1 MIPNS
6 RWSCQTKPQEFSINK
21 ILPKPDTRYSSVFDI
36 KTGGVELSGS
46 NGSLNSRYWIVYQQ
60 SGSVLIRGAND
71 ANTWDDPVTLFTE
84 SNTIVDIS
92 LSFDNLG
99 RPVVFYQKG
108 TELVL
113 WFYDS
118 QIGGISFKTITTD
131 GRCPIVNFDYINETS
146 NPDSDIMMYYVRNDV
161 AYMRL
166 QRDRFD
172 VEYNTGVN
180 YPELY
185 LENSGM
191 TTDNRFQVN
200 YSFRDMRD
208 GSLLHRKCLESDTY
222 ILRQMQNNN
231 FTLGFTIALAPSDCE
246 LRKLTKDYGTGW
258 NGRFCVADHSGNHD
272 TGGHAHEERLFTLDF
287 VFLDDTPDSDIIISV
302 HRTGFYT
309 GFYLTQQVSN
319 FRFTNGN
326 YILRFTQDAPLFSQP
341 MKRIELIKDSVTI
354 IDQVVPDLESPYGQT
369 VSSVRNRLRFGA
381 CTESNGNSYTIYKNL
396 FPAVF
401 TDIYTIVNGTRTDW
415 FKQFSDQFI
424 QSTPSGNP
432 LLLRKKGDD
441 STYVFGTD
449 TDTGAIY
456 ITKPVRIYLEN
467 DVVDGWLYRV
477 DPAWYAGS
485 PATSRYGTWYL
496 DGVMSTVQG
505 ITYLITPE
513 NEGKELFYRDHIEN
527 QYGYIETDSDTV
539 IIASGLTG

>member
-1 MIPNS
+1 MIPDS
-6 RWSCQTKPQEFSINK
+6 KWSCITKPKLFNVKE
-21 ILPKPDTRYSSVFDI
+21 LPLPSEVYSTVYDI
-36 KTGGVELSGS
+36 KIGALELYQA
-46 NGSLNSRYWIVYQQ
+46 NNSLNDRYWIVYQ
-60 SGSVLIRGAND
+60 SGSNVLIRGAID
-71 ANTWDDPVTLFTE
+71 SDTWSAPQVLFTE
-84 SNTIVDIS
+84 VSPILDIS
-92 LSFDNLG
+92 LSFDSVGKPL
-99 RPVVFYQKG
+99 VFYQRG
-108 TELVL
+108 NELVL

-118 QIGGISFKTITTD
+118 QIGSNTIKTIASNGIT
-131 GRCPIVNFDYINETS
+131 PIINFDYINNTS
-146 NPDSDIMMYYVRNDV
+146 DQNSDVLMFYVVNDV

-172 VEYNTGVN
+172 IEYPTGVN
-180 YPELY
+180 YPELR
-185 LENSGM
+185 LEKSGINL
-191 TTDNRFQVN
+191 DNRFQVN

-401 TDIYTIVNGTRTDW
+401 TNIYTIVNSTRIDW